1 MISAFIPLT
10 SSIAS
15 TKGPKSSEILPSSLQ
30 YLFLCKVINLLLFS
44 LINLKAL
51 SRITQ
56 LKFL

>member
-1 MISAFIPLT
+1 MTSAFIPLAY
-10 SSIAS
+10 SIAS

-30 YLFLCKVINLLLFS
+30 YLFLCRA
-44 LINLKAL
+44 INLKAL